1 MNDKLINYMVRY
13 DNLKES
19 MEEEMELLMFQS
31 GLLMVAKCMY
41 SDGLENMT
49 EEEKL
54 EFTIKTIDILQDFIS
69 LGKEVAL
76 RMNTLVLINDTIGTI
91 AKRLGY
97 YEMLEV
103 KERKDMLVKTIELL
117 TDKEHEVFLNELLK
131 LKDIYSL

>member
-13 DNLKES
+13 NDLREN
-19 MEEEMELLMFQS
+19 MEEEIELLMFQS
-31 GLLMVAKCMY
+31 GLLLVAKCMY

-54 EFTIKTIDILQDFIS
+54 EFTTKTIDILQDFIS

-103 KERKDMLVKTIELL
+103 KERKEMLVKTIELL
-117 TDKEHEVFLNELLK
+117 TDKEHEIFLQELLK

>member
-19 MEEEMELLMFQS
+19 MEEEIELLMFQS
-31 GLLMVAKCMY
+31 GLLMIAKRMY
-41 SDGLENMT
+41 SDGLEYMT

-54 EFTIKTIDILQDFIS
+54 EFTTKTIDVLQDFIN
-69 LGKEVAL
+69 LGKEVTL

-103 KERKDMLVKTIELL
+103 KERKEMLVKTIELL
-117 TDKEHEVFLNELLK
+117 TDREHEEFLNELLK